1 MKRRPLEALFAG
13 TGGAAFPRMTALVGA
28 GGKTTLMYALARRM
42 ADAGRRVV
50 CTTTTKIF
58 PPENGLPV
66 VLLEGEAD
74 PVAAGHDA
82 LRAAPCVV
90 AAGRPLPDVRKLDGV
105 SPRMLGVL
113 SAALSDA
120 LFLVEADGAARK
132 PLKAPAA
139 HEPVLPEPLDC
150 CVAVVGLDSVGQP
163 LDDVHVHRSALV
175 CAAAGQEPGSLVTPA
190 TLARLVEHPEGL
202 FRRCPAGCRRIVFAN
217 KGDGPGALGAAS
229 EAAALSRSV
238 AWFAGSAAQGWC
250 VPLTAEA
257 LWTLGMEPFR
267 DLSC

>member
-1 MKRRPLEALFAG
+1 
-13 TGGAAFPRMTALVGA
+13 MTALVGA

-66 VLLEGEAD
+66 VLLEGAAD
-74 PVAAGHDA
+74 PVAAVHDA
-82 LRAAPCVV
+82 LFAAPCVV

-105 SPRMLGVL
+105 SPRMLAVL
-113 SAALSDA
+113 SAALPAA

-163 LDDVHVHRSALV
+163 LDDRARAPFRTGLRGGG
-175 CAAAGQEPGSLVTPA
+175 AGAGSPVTPA
-190 TLARLVEHPEGL
+190 TLAVWWSTPKGCSATV
-202 FRRCPAGCRRIVFAN
+202 RR
-217 KGDGPGALGAAS
+217 GAAVLCS
-229 EAAALSRSV
+229 PIRGT
-238 AWFAGSAAQGWC
+238 AGG
-250 VPLTAEA
+250 T
-257 LWTLGMEPFR
+257 
-267 DLSC
+267 

>member
-13 TGGAAFPRMTALVGA
+13 SGGVAFPRMTALVGA

-66 VLLEGEAD
+66 VLLEGVAD
-74 PVAAGHDA
+74 PVAAVHDA
-82 LRAAPCVV
+82 LFAAPCVV

-105 SPRMLGVL
+105 SPRMLAVL
-113 SAALSDA
+113 SAALPAA

-163 LDDVHVHRSALV
+163 LDDGHVHRSALV
-175 CAAAGQEPGSLVTPA
+175 CAAAGD
-190 TLARLVEHPEGL
+190 ARDAGPSGGAP
-202 FRRCPAGCRRIVFAN
+202 RRAVPQ
-217 KGDGPGALGAAS
+217 
-229 EAAALSRSV
+229 LSGGVPPS
-238 AWFAGSAAQGWC
+238 C
-250 VPLTAEA
+250 V
-257 LWTLGMEPFR
+257 R
-267 DLSC
+267 Q

>member
-1 MKRRPLEALFAG
+1 
-13 TGGAAFPRMTALVGA
+13 
-28 GGKTTLMYALARRM
+28 M

-66 VLLEGEAD
+66 VLLEGVAD
-74 PVAAGHDA
+74 PVAAVHDA
-82 LRAAPCVV
+82 LFAAPCVV

-105 SPRMLGVL
+105 FPPGCLPCCRRRCPPP
-113 SAALSDA
+113 

-163 LDDVHVHRSALV
+163 LDDGHVHRSALV
-175 CAAAGQEPGSLVTPA
+175 CAAAGQEPGSPVTPA

-202 FRRCPAGCRRIVFAN
+202 FRNCPAGCRRLVFAN
-217 KGDGPGALGAAS
+217 KGDGPGALDAAS

-238 AWFAGSAAQGWC
+238 AWFAGKRGSGLVRPADGGGSTDAWHG
-250 VPLTAEA
+250 A
-257 LWTLGMEPFR
+257 LP
-267 DLSC
+267 